1 LLLRRVSPFDFWQS
15 VTGSLLQSESP
26 ADAAARELVEETG
39 LSVEGRLH
47 DTGRARLFTID
58 PRWRDRFA
66 PCVTENLEHEW
77 HYMLD
82 STVDVTLDPA
92 EHSEWQWV
100 PIGEAIEGV
109 WSWTN
114 REALESLRATCR

>member
-1 LLLRRVSPFDFWQS
+1 
-15 VTGSLLQSESP
+15 
-26 ADAAARELVEETG
+26 
-39 LSVEGRLH
+39 
-47 DTGRARLFTID
+47 
-58 PRWRDRFA
+58 
-66 PCVTENLEHEW
+66 
-77 HYMLD
+77 MLD

-100 PIGEAIEGV
+100 PIDEAIEGV